1 MDQSMIFG
9 PFFAMMF
16 LTLVVWVYM
25 YIRRISF
32 ITASKLSPKDLAVPG
47 QLARLSPPAVSN
59 PSDNLKNL
67 FEIPVLFYALVL
79 YLFAA
84 KRVDAAY
91 VDAAWVFVAFRAMHS
106 AVHCTFN
113 LVMLRFYLYLFST
126 LTVWFIAIRAALA
139 LLRWLRAM
147 QNSGG
152 EGLIARIRS
161 LPRRLGPELA
171 WCLSLSRRFRGTI
184 AGRLS
189 RLRRSSRRYR
199 PQRRRRFS
207 TCRSL
212 ATSSNI
218 GRNG

>member
-1 MDQSMIFG
+1 MDQATIFG

-47 QLARLSPPAVSN
+47 ELARLSPPAVSN

-67 FEIPVLFYALVL
+67 FEIPVLFYVLVL
-79 YLFAA
+79 YLFAT

-113 LVMLRFYLYLFST
+113 LVLLRFWLYAVST
-126 LTVWFIAIRAALA
+126 VALWFIVIRAALVHFV
-139 LLRWLRAM
+139 
-147 QNSGG
+147 G
-152 EGLIARIRS
+152 
-161 LPRRLGPELA
+161 
-171 WCLSLSRRFRGTI
+171 
-184 AGRLS
+184 
-189 RLRRSSRRYR
+189 
-199 PQRRRRFS
+199 
-207 TCRSL
+207 
-212 ATSSNI
+212 
-218 GRNG
+218 